1 MRLLNDSFLDRII
14 DESDRIMPMLN
25 SFYAWLLALAAY
37 GTVDF
42 NDYTLLSTNDKGYSF
57 YLDETDNYIIEET
70 IDNHLRAYHPS
81 MLGSITMDQDSFIIG
96 ILSAQGELI
105 GGIAGAI
112 LSGSRN
118 GVLSDK
124 ECYVDNIWVDEV
136 YRNQGLGTLLMQQ
149 AQDYAQKCGCKLIT
163 MNNIAQ
169 ADHANELFEK
179 MGFEYFVIIPSP
191 ENLKGH
197 AIYASMGKR
206 LHATD
211 RLINSKLPE
220 TFTQQGYQ
228 LYIGHP
234 LHDVSWLSVFSE
246 FSNFIKSRFVKIFWS
261 DEAEKYANIL
271 NLKLKN
277 DRASRGISEPINKFT
292 IFITSPDKKIIGG
305 VIGEVEVIEGF
316 GNWLNIHDV
325 AIDENYRKHALGR
338 ELFKQVD
345 AYAQSKDCKYLEL
358 WTGEWQARGFYE
370 KVGFMTIAT
379 FPRFLHAWNQEG
391 YILRKQ
397 LE

>member
-1 MRLLNDSFLDRII
+1 
-14 DESDRIMPMLN
+14 MPMLN

-37 GTVDF
+37 GTVDL
-42 NDYTLLSTNDKGYSF
+42 NDYTLLETNDKGYSF
-57 YLDETDNYIIEET
+57 YLDETDNFIIEET
-70 IDNHLRAYHPS
+70 INNHFQPYHQA
-81 MLGSITMDQDSFIIG
+81 MLGSITMEQDPFIIG
-96 ILSAQGELI
+96 IISAKNEMI
-105 GGIAGAI
+105 AGISGAI

-118 GVLSDK
+118 GIVSDK
-124 ECYVDNIWVDEV
+124 ECYVTNVWVDEA
-136 YRNQGLGTLLMQQ
+136 YRHQGLGTVLMQQ
-149 AQDYAQKCGCKLIT
+149 AQDYAQKHGCKLIT
-163 MNNIAQ
+163 VNNIEQ
-169 ADHANELFEK
+169 TDHAHEFFEK
-179 MGFEYFVIIPSP
+179 KGFEYFVIIPSP

-228 LYIGHP
+228 LYIGQP
-234 LHDVSWLSVFSE
+234 FRGVSWSNILSDM
-246 FSNFIKSRFVKIFWS
+246 KSRFIKTFWS

-271 NLKLKN
+271 DEKLKKY
-277 DRASRGISEPINKFT
+277 RIAQGTSQSVSKFT
-292 IFITSPDKKIIGG
+292 IFITTPDKKIIGG
-305 VIGEVEVIEGF
+305 AIGEVKAIEGF
-316 GNWLNIHDV
+316 GNWLEIHDV
-325 AIDENYRKHALGR
+325 IIDENYRKHALGR

-345 AYAQSKDCKYLEL
+345 AYAYSKECKFLAL

-370 KVGFMTIAT
+370 KVGFTTIAT
-379 FPRFLHAWNQEG
+379 FPRFLHVWNQEG